1 MVQQF
6 TYLGSVIE
14 NDGQFDTEIARRSEM
29 ALGVV
34 GSLKRIWKD
43 KKVTKFQKWELY
55 HTLVLTVALCNA
67 EVWTVEERHLKKLR
81 SFERRALKTIAG
93 WKPTGDDFE
102 ENESLEELRADLQV
116 EAVEQLIREK
126 RLLFAAHAARSAE
139 NSVCEQM
146 DRECKEGTRWGKM
159 LKRDLDDYGFQT
171 LGNLADYEAKYAR
184 QSVWRKRK
192 FYREEE
198 DPQKEVYTPE
208 EERHAQIRRE
218 SEAEF
223 DESFLNNQVWQFT
236 SRASLNFTTVFGKS
250 YRVQKVEA
258 NDFHGQLIYSFMVKG
273 LWYYRDGDV
282 YRRK

>member
-1 MVQQF
+1 M
-6 TYLGSVIE
+6 
-14 NDGQFDTEIARRSEM
+14 
-29 ALGVV
+29 
-34 GSLKRIWKD
+34 
-43 KKVTKFQKWELY
+43 
-55 HTLVLTVALCNA
+55 
-67 EVWTVEERHLKKLR
+67 
-81 SFERRALKTIAG
+81 
-93 WKPTGDDFE
+93 
-102 ENESLEELRADLQV
+102 
-116 EAVEQLIREK
+116 EQLIREK

-223 DESFLNNQVWQFT
+223 DESFLNNQAWMFA

-258 NDFHGQLIYSFMVKG
+258 NDFHGQLIGNPAFRYTFTQTLKMTIKIRDSVAKSFKKSGFWGNWRSSSLSSHSVT
-273 LWYYRDGDV
+273 V
-282 YRRK
+282 SSF